1 MNSLLRR
8 LNAPALAALA
18 LCALPSI
25 AAAQCGLEIKAYPKV
40 LLPGQTAKVDVYA
53 RSPFGAYAFAASSF
67 DVAATL
73 PSWAWVSD
81 GAVVGGNVLGID
93 SSQPHQPALGVL
105 ADPQNPYHA
114 WTGRFRPATNAPA
127 LVTFQALPND
137 FWYYPSKLTA
147 SSAQCSPM
155 GSQTSIFVNPVRSG
169 PFAAA
174 PGDGTAIN
182 AVRGGFIAESG
193 DQSILMGLL
202 LPAIQVPLE
211 SSVHTQFDIAPTSFS
226 VTSEAVSESYTLNF
240 TKITY
245 RQIESDEKYQIFVEG
260 QNLTG
265 ARMIVHMADGSVRT
279 ISPGIN
285 GAFPVRFNRIPDSL
299 ATKVAPQ
306 ANAARPEQIDLLSW
320 SFSATASAGN
330 DLYIWLPGDGEEE
343 GVCHGVTVLAWARV
357 DGASAGRVQNNI
369 KQLALAAHNY
379 ESTGARQMLIS
390 PALR

>member
-67 DVAATL
+67 DVAASL

-81 GAVVGGNVLGID
+81 GAVVGGNVLGIN

-114 WTGRFRPATNAPA
+114 WTGRFRPQSNAPA
-127 LVTFQALPND
+127 LVSFQALPTD
-137 FWYYPSKLTA
+137 FWYYPSKYTS

-155 GSQTSIFVNPVRSG
+155 GSQTSIYVNPLRSG

-174 PGDGTAIN
+174 PGEGTALQSI
-182 AVRGGFIAESG
+182 RGGFLAESAG
-193 DQSILMGLL
+193 DSMLMGLL
-202 LPAIQVPLE
+202 LPAVQVPRE
-211 SSVHTQFDIAPTSFS
+211 SAVVTRFDVPPTSFTT
-226 VTSEAVSESYTLNF
+226 TSEVATDSLSLNF

-245 RQIESDEKYQIFVEG
+245 RQVENDG
-260 QNLTG
+260 SYEVLADIQNATDT
-265 ARMIVHMADGSVRT
+265 RMIVHMADGSVRT
-279 ISPGIN
+279 ISAGVN
-285 GAFPVRFNRIPDSL
+285 GVFPVRLDRIPDSL
-299 ATKVAPQ
+299 ATKVSPQ
-306 ANAARPEQIDLLSW
+306 ANAARPEQIELLSW
-320 SFSATASAGN
+320 SFSASDTRGS
-330 DLYIWLPGDGEEE
+330 LTIILPDGVPA
-343 GVCHGVTVLAWARV
+343 VCHGVTVLAYARV
-357 DGASAGRVQNNI
+357 DGVSPMQNNI